1 MILRSK
7 LLWSLLLPLLFVAA
21 GYAQQTPSP
30 GPAQTAQQ
38 GQPQAVPPAA
48 SSPVYPTLTLD
59 QAEALALK
67 NHPQIQYARYNSLA
81 SNQIVREIRSAY
93 FPTVYGSITGTVADR
108 NTRIG
113 AGYIDLP
120 RLWNRFGSGLS
131 VDQLITDSG
140 RTPNLVASSRLQDQ
154 AAHQDVF
161 TSRYDV
167 LLAVN
172 QAYFQVLRAEALL
185 RVAQKTVGERQTVVD
200 QVSAMVKN
208 QLKSQLDLSFVQVNL
223 AQAKLLEISAQ
234 NDVDKAFAQLSRTLG
249 TSKSQQYTLQQ
260 RTLPQPPPPSAEDL
274 VTLAM
279 ANRPELASLRYSSQ
293 SAYKFQKAERDL
305 SLPTVT
311 AQGDAGVIPDVAQL
325 LLPRIVPN
333 HYEAAFVNVNVPIFN
348 GHLFAA
354 QRTEAMMQA
363 RAADQK
369 LRNMQ
374 EQIARD
380 VRSAWADATTGY
392 QRIAVTQ
399 QLLDEARMALA
410 LAQGRYNLGLGSV
423 VELTQGQLSE
433 LQAEIENVNAKYD
446 YQIQDAVLQY
456 QTGNLR

>member
-7 LLWSLLLPLLFVAA
+7 LLWSLPLLFLSVAA
-21 GYAQQTPSP
+21 GYAQQAPPP
-30 GPAQTAQQ
+30 GPAQTAQPSQ
-38 GQPQAVPPAA
+38 SQAVPPAG
-48 SSPVYPTLTLD
+48 SSQVYPTLTLD

-67 NHPQIQYARYNSLA
+67 NHPQIQYARYNALA
-81 SNQIVREIRSAY
+81 SEQLVREVRSAY
-93 FPTVYGSITGTVADR
+93 FPTVYGSITGSVADR

-120 RLWNRFGSGLS
+120 SLWNRFGSGLS
-131 VDQLITDSG
+131 IDQLITDSG

-154 AAHQDVF
+154 AARQDVF

-167 LLAVN
+167 LLAVD
-172 QAYFQVLRAEALL
+172 QAYFEILRSEALL
-185 RVAQKTVGERQTVVD
+185 QVAQKTVGERQVVVD

-234 NDVDKAFAQLSRTLG
+234 NDVDKSFAQLSRTLG
-249 TSKSQQYTLQQ
+249 TSKYQEYTLQQ

-274 VTLAM
+274 VSLAM
-279 ANRPELASLRYSSQ
+279 ANRPELASLRYSRQ
-293 SAYKFQKAERDL
+293 SAYKFQKAEKDL

-311 AQGDAGVIPDVAQL
+311 AQGDAGVLPEVAQL

-354 QRTEAMMQA
+354 RRTEAMMQA

-369 LRNMQ
+369 LRNVR

-380 VRSAWADATTGY
+380 VRAAWADATTGY

-399 QLLDEARMALA
+399 QLLDEARMGLA

-423 VELTQGQLSE
+423 VELTEGQLNE
-433 LQAEIENVNAKYD
+433 LQAEVENVNAKYD

-456 QTGNLR
+456 QIGNLR